1 MRWKKRTAEAGG
13 VHLAMRDS
21 GGEGGTVVLIHGLGF
36 GQRSWDRV
44 APRLSASGL
53 RVVTYDQRGHG
64 ASDVSEDYSPS
75 AFNEDLAAVLGEL
88 GLVEEPILVGHSLG
102 ATIALEHAAS
112 RGGCMGVVC
121 VEGGLPVALP
131 SMDWEEVEAQMRRP
145 LPRLTTWAMKVARL
159 GTKLTLE
166 ELKGVVEEYDAK
178 IPDLG
183 GAYERIACP
192 ILMVVGSRADPVPRG
207 EEIRNAV
214 SNGARRLQEAYPK
227 VAVKWLP
234 CGHNVPL
241 ERPKELADLIVGFA
255 R

>member
-1 MRWKKRTAEAGG
+1 MRWEKRTIDSGG
-13 VHLAMRDS
+13 VRLVTRDS
-21 GGEGGTVVLIHGLGF
+21 GGEGRTVVLVHGLGF

-44 APRLSASGL
+44 APRLSAGGL

-75 AFNEDLAAVLGEL
+75 AFDEDLAAVLGEL
-88 GLVEEPILVGHSLG
+88 GLEEPIFVGHSLG
-102 ATIALEHAAS
+102 ATIVLEHAAS

-145 LPRLTTWAMKVARL
+145 LPRLMTWAMKVARL
-159 GTKLTLE
+159 GTKLTFE
-166 ELKGVVEEYDAK
+166 ELKGVVEEHDAK

-183 GAYERIACP
+183 GAYDRIACP
-192 ILMVVGSRADPVPRG
+192 LLIVLGSRADPVPQG
-207 EEIRNAV
+207 EEIREAV
-214 SNGARRLQEAYPK
+214 SNGARSLSETHPK
-227 VAVKWLP
+227 VNVEWLP
-234 CGHNVPL
+234 CWHNVPL
-241 ERPKELADLIVGFA
+241 EQSKELADLIVGFA